1 MAVQTKA
8 ILVVSFGTSHND
20 TREKTIDQI
29 ENRIQDSF
37 PDYRVYRAWTSDMIR
52 KKLKNRDQVQ
62 IDSVEE
68 AFVRMKQDGIQ
79 QVIVQPT
86 HVMNAIENDKMR
98 GQILAAQKDY
108 KEIRT
113 GDPLFATD
121 ADRDRL
127 VEILGEYWKEI
138 PEEELLIFMG
148 HGTSHEANCV
158 YEDLDLALKA
168 AGHDNMYVGTVESLP
183 TLHMIIEKI
192 QSLPVKKVHLAP
204 FMIVAGDHARNDM
217 AGENKDSW
225 KNVLESSGIET
236 SCILAGLGSYAF
248 VQQMFAVHAQQAEE

>member
-98 GQILAAQKDY
+98 GQILAAQKDF

-148 HGTSHEANCV
+148 HGTFHEANCV

-217 AGENKDSW
+217 AGEEKDSW
-225 KNVLESSGIET
+225 GSLLRARGYEVQCHI
-236 SCILAGLGSYAF
+236 IGLGELEGIQNMF
-248 VQQMFAVHAQQAEE
+248 VQHVREAK

>member
-98 GQILAAQKDY
+98 GQILAA
-108 KEIRT
+108 
-113 GDPLFATD
+113 
-121 ADRDRL
+121 
-127 VEILGEYWKEI
+127 
-138 PEEELLIFMG
+138 PERF
-148 HGTSHEANCV
+148 
-158 YEDLDLALKA
+158 
-168 AGHDNMYVGTVESLP
+168 
-183 TLHMIIEKI
+183 
-192 QSLPVKKVHLAP
+192 
-204 FMIVAGDHARNDM
+204 
-217 AGENKDSW
+217 
-225 KNVLESSGIET
+225 
-236 SCILAGLGSYAF
+236 
-248 VQQMFAVHAQQAEE
+248 